1 MAEGN
6 FSGVVSSLL
15 NGMNSILS
23 TKTVVG
29 ETTQIGDTII
39 LPLVD
44 VSFGVGAGSSSAD
57 KKTGGCGGFGA
68 KMSPSAVLIIK
79 NGSTKLVN
87 IKNQDAVTKIL
98 DLVPDVMDRFKNKDE
113 EIMEDDAA
121 VDIAFPD
128 KEAKEETTEKDEKD
142 GEK

>member
-1 MAEGN
+1 MAESN
-6 FSGVVSSLL
+6 FSGVVESLL
-15 NGMNSILS
+15 SGMNSILS

-29 ETTQIGDTII
+29 EPTKVGDTII

-44 VSFGVGAGSSSAD
+44 VSFGVGAGSTLAD
-57 KKTGGCGGFGA
+57 KKNGGCGGFGA

-98 DLVPDVMDRFKNKDE
+98 DLVPDVMDRFTAGKE
-113 EIMEDDAA
+113 EMMDDDTA
-121 VDIAFPD
+121 VDIAFPED
-128 KEAKEETTEKDEKD
+128 KKEQ
-142 GEK
+142 